1 MSRRCKS
8 TAGITDGNIIA
19 TIITAHMTR
28 NIVACASSD
37 CCPMLIH
44 AIDMDHPPGIGIV
57 ADIALAE
64 EIVYAHA
71 AMVTI
76 AGMTICVRT

>member
-1 MSRRCKS
+1 
-8 TAGITDGNIIA
+8 
-19 TIITAHMTR
+19 
-28 NIVACASSD
+28 
-37 CCPMLIH
+37 MLIH

-57 ADIALAE
+57 ADIAPAA